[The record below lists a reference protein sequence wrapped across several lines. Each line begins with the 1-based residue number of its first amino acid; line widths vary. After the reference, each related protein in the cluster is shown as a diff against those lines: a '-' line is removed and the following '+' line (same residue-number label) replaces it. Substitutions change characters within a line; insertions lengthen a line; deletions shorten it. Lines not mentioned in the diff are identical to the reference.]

1 MSDINTKWTRVAKA
15 ASALR
20 GDRLSLVLTDEGW
33 QATHKGKV
41 HSIKAPPIPD
51 ALEEAI
57 TMADRS
63 LLPPG
68 WTQVEGNWIREGWTI
83 RPHGTGWNIY
93 RTASEKDEKASV
105 RDFTTA
111 DRARRWVEVRLD
123 RTGTNLRGPKPRA
136 GRKSNC
142 KLPDVR
148 VTENEKAAAMARLKE
163 LGLTY
168 SQFVRAS
175 LQFAEE
181 HLAGDYAHWKAEIR
195 DGKAAFVR
203 EPNPGPS
210 ERSEEDMLS
219 GSDTRPDPQ
228 DYSDFYPDESPG
240 LEEDT
245 SVPVWATLGTGLAA
259 NAIAIA
265 KGSKNSG
272 S

>member
-1 MSDINTKWTRVAKA
+1 MSDINTKWSRVPKS

-20 GDRLSLVLTDEGW
+20 GDRLSLVLTDDGW

-41 HSIKAPPIPD
+41 HTIKAPPIAD

-57 TMADRS
+57 AMTDRT
-63 LLPPG
+63 LMPPG
-68 WTQVEGNWIREGWTI
+68 WEHDAGNWMRDGWRI
-83 RPHGTGWNIY
+83 QPQGSGWNIY
-93 RTASEKDEKASV
+93 KTTDENDAKASV
-105 RDFTTA
+105 RDFTSA

-148 VTENEKAAAMARLKE
+148 VTESEKAAAMERLKE

-181 HLAGDYAHWKAEIR
+181 HLAGDYAHWKVEVR
-195 DGKAAFVR
+195 DGKAAFIR

-210 ERSEEDMLS
+210 ERSEEDLSS

-228 DYSDFYPDESPG
+228 DYSDFYPDDPTE
-240 LEEDT
+240 LKEDA